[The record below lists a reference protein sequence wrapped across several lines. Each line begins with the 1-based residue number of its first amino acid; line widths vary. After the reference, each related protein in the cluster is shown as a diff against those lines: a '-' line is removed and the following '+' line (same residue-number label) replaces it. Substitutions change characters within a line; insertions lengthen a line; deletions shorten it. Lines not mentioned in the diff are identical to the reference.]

1 MSLLNEFKLLNE
13 DDKSGDMFLSEGS
26 IEYRH
31 RIENFIVE
39 YGESL
44 SDKIWNIEDSN
55 QRKVVRNKVSKSTSK
70 LKSDSVTNLNKITSV
85 YISLVNA
92 ELTLL
97 GININ
102 KLGDDL

>member
-85 YISLVNA
+85 YMSLITA

>member
-1 MSLLNEFKLLNE
+1 
-13 DDKSGDMFLSEGS
+13 MFLSEGS